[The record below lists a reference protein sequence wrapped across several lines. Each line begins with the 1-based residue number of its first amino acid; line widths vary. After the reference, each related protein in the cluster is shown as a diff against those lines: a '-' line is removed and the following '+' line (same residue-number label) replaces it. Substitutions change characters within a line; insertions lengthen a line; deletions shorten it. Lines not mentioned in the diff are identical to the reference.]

1 MNRLPF
7 IVATPT
13 SQSASTNARRGA
25 RRRGAAQRGAS
36 LLEAI
41 AYLGIAAA
49 VVLGAVSLLNGA
61 FGSAKSN
68 QTSEEIVALRTAVR
82 KLYMGQAYPE
92 GPLVEGLLLAN
103 AVPATLAR
111 NAAENTLSNSWGG
124 AVTVQGIA
132 NGFTITYND
141 IPQDVCVNLISGASG
156 WTSISGGTGNALTV
170 FPITVAQATQKCGAG
185 GNDITFT
192 AS

>member
-1 MNRLPF
+1 MNNKYQQRLCKP
-7 IVATPT
+7 A
-13 SQSASTNARRGA
+13 
-25 RRRGAAQRGAS
+25 GAALMRATRRQRGAS

-41 AYLGIAAA
+41 AYLGIAAV

-68 QTSEEIVALRTAVR
+68 QTSEEVVALRTAVR
-82 KLYMGQAYPE
+82 KLYMGQAFPVE
-92 GPLVEGLLLAN
+92 SLTPSLLVAN

-111 NAAENTLSNSWGG
+111 GATGGALSNSWGG
-124 AVTVQGIA
+124 AVTVTGTA
-132 NGFTITYND
+132 NGFTITYNA

-156 WTSISGGTGNALTV
+156 WTSIAQGQTSLTT
-170 FPITVAQATQKCGAG
+170 FPATVANATSLCSVAGGAG
-185 GNDITFT
+185 NNVVFT

>member
-1 MNRLPF
+1 MNSMHQQRNSGGAFSMVSLP
-7 IVATPT
+7 
-13 SQSASTNARRGA
+13 ARR
-25 RRRGAAQRGAS
+25 QRGAS

-41 AYLGIAAA
+41 AYLGIAAV

-68 QTSEEIVALRTAVR
+68 QTSEEVVALRTAVR
-82 KLYMGQAYPE
+82 KLYMGQSYP
-92 GPLVEGLLLAN
+92 VESLTPSLILAN

-111 NAAENTLSNSWGG
+111 GAGAGALSNSWGG
-124 AVTVQGIA
+124 AVTVAGTA
-132 NGFTITYND
+132 AGFTITYNA

-156 WTSISGGTGNALTV
+156 WTSITQGQTALTT
-170 FPITVAQATQKCGAG
+170 FPATVANATTLCSVAGAA
-185 GNDITFT
+185 GNTVAFI